1 MLAVLYESEIFC
13 FGTSFW
19 SESRYTMYRVV
30 LIYMTHR
37 NTRYI
42 YEVIYKYTCKMGKT
56 TELTESLKQI
66 AGILPAS
73 KTLDAYGN
81 VGDASEQAA
90 DAAPLS
96 RATSDLPY
104 SR

>member
-1 MLAVLYESEIFC
+1 
-13 FGTSFW
+13 
-19 SESRYTMYRVV
+19 
-30 LIYMTHR
+30 
-37 NTRYI
+37 
-42 YEVIYKYTCKMGKT
+42 MGKT